1 MPDDFRMSLKKIS
14 RPLGPAILLY
24 RVGYAFFSQK
34 EQNVRYAMHT
44 AMTITEPV

>member
-1 MPDDFRMSLKKIS
+1 MDRLFYYYGAYD
-14 RPLGPAILLY
+14 
-24 RVGYAFFSQK
+24 YAFFSQK